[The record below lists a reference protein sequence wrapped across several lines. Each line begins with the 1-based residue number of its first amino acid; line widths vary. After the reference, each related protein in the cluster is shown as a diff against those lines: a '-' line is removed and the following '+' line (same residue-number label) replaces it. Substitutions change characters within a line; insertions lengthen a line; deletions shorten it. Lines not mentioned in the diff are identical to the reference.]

1 MKQIRPICP
10 VCGKKLRNDRALT
23 SHVQAVHS
31 RALAFEREPNPAWGL
46 LLIWLPVIVS
56 GVILASYFLAEAGE
70 PQSLWLW
77 RDVIGFQIETG
88 TPK

>member
-10 VCGKKLRNDRALT
+10 VCGKKLRNDRAMV
-23 SHVQAVHS
+23 SHIRDAHG
-31 RALAFEREPNPAWGL
+31 RASAFEREPNPVWVF

-70 PQSLWLW
+70 PRSLWLW
-77 RDVIGFQIETG
+77 RDVMGFQIEVG
-88 TPK
+88 K